1 MPPDGLVSITH
12 SIQRSSVRAFGLI
25 KWCIEGV
32 HPHPRRAIEWG
43 KDGNDNSAQVAEG
56 RKPAQPS
63 IPEGILGFPPP

>member
-1 MPPDGLVSITH
+1 M
-12 SIQRSSVRAFGLI
+12 
-25 KWCIEGV
+25 CIEGV

-63 IPEGILGFPPP
+63 IPEGILGFPPPDAVVQGTPKTKAK